1 MMQEEIRPRPQ
12 LNNRRLWTWLALV
25 VALCLGGAA
34 GFLLRPAQM
43 GSATPWEMS
52 LVYQERFID
61 VVSREYLAN
70 GDTDYLNW
78 LLDGWEK
85 EKITALLVDME
96 ANADG
101 PAKEQRLKALR
112 EALSIPSA
120 EPSFWQ
126 LMRRQPMIMF
136 LGLAAGVIL
145 LLAGVLG
152 MFLAT
157 EEDRVR
163 QVIEQAIFVQAQAY
177 TAVTQAPAPLP
188 LRAANEDQERGAVF
202 SPADPNPADR
212 RRRARPASEA
222 ETAEESP
229 AQPANGGQQPEQS
242 TPQTAAQTQAQ
253 PVALAANIPQNP
265 AAQPAQPATAQQGG
279 QQPQQA
285 AQAAP
290 VAAPKPEDA
299 PPPLVDEK
307 ELTADG
313 TSIGDL
319 IADVFDD
326 SDEQLH
332 QEALLKGL
340 GPVDLDDLLKLLYQ
354 VKNDLRAGGLQA
366 TGLVTAEKNRQ
377 EAMIR

>member
-1 MMQEEIRPRPQ
+1 
-12 LNNRRLWTWLALV
+12 
-25 VALCLGGAA
+25 
-34 GFLLRPAQM
+34 
-43 GSATPWEMS
+43 
-52 LVYQERFID
+52 
-61 VVSREYLAN
+61 
-70 GDTDYLNW
+70 
-78 LLDGWEK
+78 
-85 EKITALLVDME
+85 
-96 ANADG
+96 
-101 PAKEQRLKALR
+101 
-112 EALSIPSA
+112 
-120 EPSFWQ
+120 
-126 LMRRQPMIMF
+126 
-136 LGLAAGVIL
+136 
-145 LLAGVLG
+145 